1 MKKIGLVGGTGPQ
14 FTLIYYKELTR
25 RINERS
31 GGIDFP
37 EICIESLNL
46 NRALRYVEKEQYEE
60 LAAYVLQA
68 IRNLEKSGAQV
79 IALTAATMHIFYDM
93 VAQNVDIPFISSPE
107 AAAEYAASKGYHKVG
122 LLGTIFTM
130 EKDYLSKA
138 FISRGIEVIVPDPDK
153 RVYGKRKEALFPIHI
168 PEFRRRAIFYDL
180 KHTDKG

>member
-1 MKKIGLVGGTGPQ
+1 MNEGSCGTG
-14 FTLIYYKELTR
+14 
-25 RINERS
+25 
-31 GGIDFP
+31 FP
-37 EICIESLNL
+37 EIIIESLSL
-46 NRALRYVEKEQYEE
+46 NRALGYVEREQYEE
-60 LAAYVLQA
+60 LAAYVSQA

-79 IALTAATMHIFYDM
+79 MALTAATMHIVYDM
-93 VAQNVDIPFISSPE
+93 VAQKVHTPFISIPE
-107 AAAEYAASKGYHKVG
+107 TAAEYAASKGYHRVG

>member
-1 MKKIGLVGGTGPQ
+1 MKGALENEKIGLVGGTGPQ
-14 FTLIYYKELTR
+14 STLIYYKELNR

-31 GGIDFP
+31 GGT
-37 EICIESLNL
+37 
-46 NRALRYVEKEQYEE
+46 EK
-60 LAAYVLQA
+60 VH
-68 IRNLEKSGAQV
+68 
-79 IALTAATMHIFYDM
+79 T
-93 VAQNVDIPFISSPE
+93 PFISIPE
-107 AAAEYAASKGYHKVG
+107 TAAEYAASKGYHRVG

-168 PEFRRRAIFYDL
+168 PKFRRRAIFYDL